1 MQQVKIEK
9 KSCGLCRI
17 ERSPYKYGLCTREIN
32 LGGGDVVAEK
42 DSTHSLATQ
51 NNASAY
57 LNVLRL
63 LNKNR
68 ISSSLWNKAP
78 LEKSSHKKFHCK
90 ELNGR
95 SVGLPYPFLS
105 EWNHLV
111 KTASHLTHFF
121 REWRISKRDIR
132 FKDTLLR
139 LCGRLNFSLF
149 RMAKNS
155 ELESIP
161 NSQNLQRRLRT
172 ELFKMN
178 SFLIGQPRLT
188 TPYR

>member
-9 KSCGLCRI
+9 KSCDLCSL

-42 DSTHSLATQ
+42 DSTHSLATR
-51 NNASAY
+51 NNNSAY

-68 ISSSLWNKAP
+68 IPSSRWNKTP
-78 LEKSSHKKFHCK
+78 LEKSSHKKFHCTG
-90 ELNGR
+90 LNGR
-95 SVGLPYPFLS
+95 SVDLPYPFLS

-111 KTASHLTHFF
+111 KTAIHLTHFF

-149 RMAKNS
+149 RMEKNS
-155 ELESIP
+155 EPESISD
-161 NSQNLQRRLRT
+161 SQNLQRRSRT
-172 ELFKMN
+172 ELFVLN
-178 SFLIGQPRLT
+178 ILLIGQPKLT
-188 TPYR
+188 TPYK

>member
-17 ERSPYKYGLCTREIN
+17 ERSPYKYGLCTREII
-32 LGGGDVVAEK
+32 LGGGGVVAEK
-42 DSTHSLATQ
+42 DSTHSLDTR
-51 NNASAY
+51 NNTPAY
-57 LNVLRL
+57 PNVLRL
-63 LNKNR
+63 LIKNR
-68 ISSSLWNKAP
+68 IPSSHWHKAP
-78 LEKSSHKKFHCK
+78 LENSSHKKFHCK

-95 SVGLPYPFLS
+95 SMGLPYPFLW

-111 KTASHLTHFF
+111 KIPNHLTHFP
-121 REWRISKRDIR
+121 REWRISERDIG
-132 FKDTLLR
+132 FKDTILR
-139 LCGRLNFSLF
+139 LWGYLNFSLF

-155 ELESIP
+155 GAESIP
-161 NSQNLQRRLRT
+161 NSQNLQRRSRT
-172 ELFKMN
+172 EPFEMN